1 MQIGNQVG
9 LVIDEHRSTKFKNS
23 IKELIM
29 RNIRSFLGLMTLAL
43 TFALPS
49 HKAAAQPMMGGMG
62 QGGMGQGGMGNMRG
76 MGAMMGNPAQRAQMQ
91 VDSLRD
97 SLAVTND
104 AEWDVISPRL
114 LKVVQLKSD
123 NSIAEIGRM
132 MTPMM
137 AMMGGMGGAAN
148 FLGVQPDPAA
158 DALHAALDNNGTAAQ
173 VKAALAKFR
182 EAKKQ
187 KQAELT
193 KAQDALKEVLSI
205 RQEATLAVSGYL
217 E

>member
-1 MQIGNQVG
+1 MK
-9 LVIDEHRSTKFKNS
+9 TFKS
-23 IKELIM
+23 RL
-29 RNIRSFLGLMTLAL
+29 TLAAL
-43 TFALPS
+43 ALAFALS
-49 HKAAAQPMMGGMG
+49 GHKADAQPGAGGGYGGGGYGGMG
-62 QGGMGQGGMGNMRG
+62 GGGGGGLRALMGD
-76 MGAMMGNPAQRAQMQ
+76 PTQRAQVQ

-123 NSIAEIGRM
+123 ESIAEIAKM
-132 MTPMM
+132 AAPFM
-137 AMMGGMGGAAN
+137 AMMGGMGGGMGGMGGGAN
-148 FLGVQPDPAA
+148 FLGAQPDPTA
-158 DALHAALDNNGTAAQ
+158 DALQSALDNNGSVAQ

-187 KQAELT
+187 KQEALAS
-193 KAQDALKEVLSI
+193 AQAALKEVLSV
-205 RQEATLAVSGYL
+205 RQEAALALAGYL